1 MTIAETISA
10 RLTLDTSDFNRGILE
25 AIMILRQLTSESSG
39 SSTMFAGLNSAVS
52 SVAGTLAGRFVNALA
67 GGSQSVNSFAVNA
80 LKAMLG
86 ASTGVGQSMNAIIS
100 SVFSIATAA
109 PGAAARSETIAN
121 LIKKPFQ
128 SLEGSV
134 FGIMSNVGQ
143 GLINGLNARRGQ
155 IIATAKG
162 IANAAI
168 GTLRSVLRI
177 ASPSKVM
184 RTIGEQTAQG
194 FALGLG
200 DMHPDIVRRAGMMAN
215 AVAGQNYAYDE
226 GALRSGDGMSALA
239 DRLDSLISL
248 LSGGEQVMQVDGR
261 AFARLIRE
269 YS

>member
-1 MTIAETISA
+1 
-10 RLTLDTSDFNRGILE
+10 
-25 AIMILRQLTSESSG
+25 
-39 SSTMFAGLNSAVS
+39 
-52 SVAGTLAGRFVNALA
+52 
-67 GGSQSVNSFAVNA
+67 
-80 LKAMLG
+80 
-86 ASTGVGQSMNAIIS
+86 
-100 SVFSIATAA
+100 
-109 PGAAARSETIAN
+109 
-121 LIKKPFQ
+121 
-128 SLEGSV
+128 
-134 FGIMSNVGQ
+134 MSNVGQ

-168 GTLRSVLRI
+168 STLRSVLRI

-200 DMHPDIVRRAGMMAN
+200 DMQPDIVRRAGMMAN
-215 AVAGQNYAYDE
+215 AVAGQNYAYAE
-226 GALRSGDGMSALA
+226 GGLRSGDGMSALA
-239 DRLDSLISL
+239 DRIDSLISL